1 MPVTHDYLT
10 PDIFDAFRCKCGA
23 CRANCC
29 RGWTVTLSLGE
40 YYRLLG
46 LPCPASWRRKLD
58 DALYVLPDGRDR
70 QRFARLDKDG
80 EGRCRLQKPDGLCG
94 LQCTC
99 GETALPAVCRM
110 YPRGPRSLLGYVCAN
125 ACSCEAVVEQLMA
138 REEPMT
144 FRRARLSFP
153 LDAEEACLPEADCL
167 AAEAGRMA
175 AVRCVQDRSR
185 PLAERL
191 IRLTGEL
198 AASACDTPRSSQQ
211 ALDTLLE
218 LLRAVRKH
226 SAAVDRTL
234 NALGAGD
241 TPAMTLDDQQQQAA
255 LMASRLP
262 RWEVWLEQLLV
273 NHMTFTCFPDS
284 ERRMDKRSACLALDA
299 VYALLRLL
307 ALKCAD
313 EQSFADMAAALFRHV
328 EHSDFALETAA
339 FLRAEG
345 FEGEKQ
351 VSAMLLL

>member
-10 PDIFDAFRCKCGA
+10 PDLYDAFRCKCGA

-29 RGWTVTLSLGE
+29 RGWTVTLSLRE

-46 LPCPASWRRKLD
+46 LECPSPWRRRLD
-58 DALYVLPDGRDR
+58 DALYVLPDGRDS

-80 EGRCRLQKPDGLCG
+80 EGRCRLQEPDGLCG
-94 LQCTC
+94 LQCAC

-110 YPRGPRSLLGYVCAN
+110 FPRGPRSLLGYVCAN

-144 FRRARLSFP
+144 FRRVRLTFP
-153 LDAEEACLPEADCL
+153 LDAEEACLPEADCRAA
-167 AAEAGRMA
+167 AAERMA

-191 IRLTGEL
+191 ILLTREL
-198 AASACDTPRSSQQ
+198 AGSSCDTSRSPEQ
-211 ALDTLLE
+211 ALNTLLE
-218 LLRAVRKH
+218 LAQAVRKH
-226 SAAVDRTL
+226 SAALDRTL
-234 NALGAGD
+234 CTLSAED
-241 TPAMTLDDQQQQAA
+241 TLTMTPVRQKQEAA
-255 LMASRLP
+255 LMSLRFP
-262 RWEVWLEQLLV
+262 RWEIWLEQLLV
-273 NHMTFTCFPDS
+273 NHMAFTCFPDN
-284 ERRMDKRSACLALDA
+284 ERRMDKHSACLALDA

-345 FEGEKQ
+345 FEDEKQ
-351 VSAMLLL
+351 ISAMLLL